1 MPKRSGQRRTTSKVL
16 VPIDPVEPKS
26 VRKVTLALY
35 NITRFVFEP
44 LNRLTS
50 NPKGA
55 PGRIASGVFYEV
67 SLALVGVWP
76 PRLDSN
82 IRISRFKKQQ
92 FFVEKS

>member
-1 MPKRSGQRRTTSKVL
+1 VL
-16 VPIDPVEPKS
+16 EESLLPFIISLILLSYDSES
-26 VRKVTLALY
+26 FL
-35 NITRFVFEP
+35 P
-44 LNRLTS
+44 LDRLTS

-92 FFVEKS
+92 FFVEKP